1 MRPETRHILL
11 FDLPAVL
18 TWRAFCE
25 LGMNWGLSE
34 ARSGM
39 SIPRQGSAGFR
50 HLLAWKRPL
59 ALCQYIHRH
68 NTEQPEATLRESPT
82 GGWAWAKGY
91 TLVELMMVVVIL
103 VIMVAVGLP
112 VFSTMMR
119 TSGVDAA
126 AWQVA
131 GSIREARAKAVRT
144 GWEYRIF
151 GGNGGGTEAYKNKY
165 RLEGRRSTMG
175 WPSPSQDNVQTANNV
190 SEPWRDVSK
199 DYPGVV
205 LNPSNATSS
214 FFLSFN
220 SRGTVSTSSGFA
232 LSVAKSGTAKTV
244 SVTLAG
250 KVKIQ

>member
-1 MRPETRHILL
+1 
-11 FDLPAVL
+11 
-18 TWRAFCE
+18 
-25 LGMNWGLSE
+25 MNWGLSE

-59 ALCQYIHRH
+59 ALCQYIRH
-68 NTEQPEATLRESPT
+68 STDQPEATLRESPT

-131 GSIREARAKAVRT
+131 GSIQEARAKAVRT
-144 GWEYRIF
+144 GWDYRIF
-151 GGNGGGTEAYKNKY
+151 GGNGGGTAAYKNKY
-165 RLEGRRSTMG
+165 RLEGKTPTEPQ
-175 WPSPSQDNVQTANNV
+175 WPLATEDGIQTATKV
-190 SEPWRDVSK
+190 SEAWIDFNK

-220 SRGTVSTSSGFA
+220 SRGTVSGSSGFA

-250 KVKIQ
+250 KVKVQ